1 MTYLIRNKFFQLTLL
16 FFSIALFSQCK
27 SSKKE
32 EQKNVGQGKQIMTV
46 SGIVLQARKLD
57 NIVRTTGTLRAFDE
71 VELHAETSGR
81 ITKIYFIEGS
91 HVNKGDLLVKIN
103 DEDLRAQFNKIELQ
117 IKLNEA
123 QVNRQNELLKI
134 SATSQ
139 QEFDIAE
146 NQLNS
151 LRADKEALNAA
162 IKKTEIHA
170 PFNGVIGLRY
180 VSEGSYVSPASQIAS
195 IQNINPVKIDF
206 SIPEKYSAVVNKNDV
221 VNFYIEETEQQFTG
235 RVYAIEPKID
245 LSTRSLQVRALC
257 DNKTEK
263 IIPGSF
269 ARIELSLKEI
279 NNALMVPTQAIIPV
293 LKGQTVFVAR
303 DGMAE
308 SVPVKTGL
316 RTESEVQVTEG
327 LQTGD
332 TVITTG
338 MNSLKPK
345 TLVSVDVK

>member
-1 MTYLIRNKFFQLTLL
+1 MIYLIRNKFFQLTFL
-16 FFSIALFSQCK
+16 FFSIALFSQCN
-27 SSKKE
+27 SSKKD
-32 EQKNVGQGKQIMTV
+32 EQKNVGHGKQTMTV
-46 SGIVLQARKLD
+46 NGIVLQPIKLD
-57 NIVRTTGTLRAFDE
+57 NVVRTTGTLRAFDE

-81 ITKIYFIEGS
+81 ITKIYFTEGS
-91 HVNKGDLLVKIN
+91 HVNKGNLLVKIN
-103 DEDLRAQFNKIELQ
+103 DEELRAQFNKIELQ

-123 QVNRQNELLKI
+123 QVKRQNELLKI

-151 LRADKEALNAA
+151 LRADREALNAA
-162 IKKTEIHA
+162 IKKTEIRA
-170 PFNGVIGLRY
+170 PFSGVIGLRY

-206 SIPEKYSAVVNKNDV
+206 SIPEKYAGVVNKNDV
-221 VNFYIEETEQQFTG
+221 VNFYIEKTEQQFTG

-263 IIPGSF
+263 ILPGSF
-269 ARIELSLKEI
+269 ARIELRLKEI

-293 LKGQTVFVAR
+293 LKGQTVFVTR
-303 DGMAE
+303 NGIAE
-308 SVPVKTGL
+308 SVPVKTGV
-316 RTESEVQVTEG
+316 RTESEVQVTDG
-327 LQTGD
+327 LQAGD

-345 TLVSVDVK
+345 TLVSVVVK